1 MQRLLDDFEVGLVT
15 LSGWEQRS
23 EQHTIVESGH
33 TQVSARPVK
42 SDEESPTVMLPAE
55 VAALVLS
62 YASGHWPHRRVAREW
77 ASSIGWALLGVIHTV
92 PLNAREESQSSIFY
106 HTALL
111 SLKPQIDG
119 IGTCEVN
126 LWREAGEPYGPI
138 SDLLATW
145 SGAWHLKVD
154 SLQIV
159 MKDWICFSERT
170 ADEDDA
176 VDRFDKQS
184 LPRTI
189 SVKDLLT
196 CKRNCPTFAS
206 VHEPPCTPTKQRLL
220 AIHQLYMSCG
230 CVPYKLQHNMR
241 IRAQSW

>member
-1 MQRLLDDFEVGLVT
+1 MAGSGEAGLVA
-15 LSGWEQRS
+15 LAAQEQMS
-23 EQHTIVESGH
+23 EQHAVLESPH
-33 TQVSARPVK
+33 TQESARPVK

-77 ASSIGWALLGVIHTV
+77 ASSIAYAFVGVIHTV
-92 PLNAREESQSSIFY
+92 PLNARVESRSSIFY

-159 MKDWICFSERT
+159 MNDWIRLSQRI
-170 ADEDDA
+170 AGEDDA
-176 VDRFDKQS
+176 VDRFDKKC
-184 LPRTI
+184 LPQTI

-196 CKRNCPTFAS
+196 CRRKCPTFAS
-206 VHEPPCTPTKQRLL
+206 VHEPPCAPTKHVARDSSALHELRMHSQ
-220 AIHQLYMSCG
+220 
-230 CVPYKLQHNMR
+230 
-241 IRAQSW
+241 